1 MKKISIVGGG
11 LSGLTLAFVLLS
23 KNKDLDLS
31 VIESDNRPGGKIWT
45 DKSDGFLCEKGPN
58 GFLDN
63 KPKTLELCNSL
74 GIDPVRSNENS
85 KKRFIFLNNRLNAL
99 PESPPAFLK
108 SDIISWTGKLR
119 MLYELIAAKGPDDE
133 TVSDFI
139 IRRLGKEALETLIDP
154 MASGIYAGDP
164 YNMSIKSC
172 FPRIK
177 ELEQEYGSLIR
188 AMIKIRKQKKQ
199 ERKNKGNSEISVAP
213 GGTLTSFVNGAQV
226 LTDTLADKVRNNLK
240 LGVSVQGITKNG
252 NSYLLHTSDGD
263 IESDIVIMASPA
275 YASSEIL
282 NDLDIGISDLLAAI
296 PYPHVSV
303 VCFGYKKE
311 KITRSL
317 DGFGF
322 LIPHKERKTILGT
335 LWDSSVFPNRASEGN
350 ALLRS
355 MIGGAKHPEI
365 ADMEDDKVINMVFD
379 ELKPI
384 MGLKTD
390 PDMAKIYR
398 WNRAIPQYLLGHPEK
413 LEVIDKK
420 LKAHPGLY
428 LTGNAYKGIGMND
441 CVANSYELADEIL
454 KSSKQS

>member
-1 MKKISIVGGG
+1 MKKIKIIGGG
-11 LSGLTLAFVLLS
+11 LSGLTLAYVLLS
-23 KNKDLDLS
+23 KNKDIELS
-31 VIESDNRPGGKIWT
+31 VIESDIRPGGKVWT
-45 DKSDGFLCEKGPN
+45 DKTDGFLCEKGPN

-63 KPKTLELCNSL
+63 KPKTLELCSSL

-85 KKRFIFLNNRLNAL
+85 KKRFIFMNNRLNAL

-139 IRRLGKEALETLIDP
+139 IRRLGKEALDTLIDP

-164 YNMSIKSC
+164 YTMSIKSC

-188 AMIKIRKQKKQ
+188 AMIKIQKKKKQ
-199 ERKNKGNSEISVAP
+199 ERKNSDDAQVSVAP

-226 LTDTLADKVRNNLK
+226 LTDTLADRVKENLK
-240 LGVSVQGITKNG
+240 LGVSVQAITKQ
-252 NSYLLHTSDGD
+252 NSSYVLHTSDGD
-263 IESDIVIMASPA
+263 IESDIVILASPA
-275 YASSEIL
+275 YASAEIL
-282 NDLDIGISDLLAAI
+282 KEFNSELSNLLGSI
-296 PYPHVSV
+296 RYPHVSV
-303 VCFGYKKE
+303 VCFGYTKE
-311 KITRSL
+311 NIAHSL

-322 LIPHKERKTILGT
+322 LIPHKERKNILGT

-365 ADMEDDKVINMVFD
+365 ANMEDDRVINLVFD

-390 PDMAKIYR
+390 PDMARIYR
-398 WNRAIPQYLLGHPEK
+398 WDRAIPQYLVGHPEK
-413 LEVIDKK
+413 LNLIYKK
-420 LKAHPGLY
+420 LKDHPGLY
-428 LTGNAYKGIGMND
+428 LTGNSYKGIGMND

-454 KSSKQS
+454 NIIK